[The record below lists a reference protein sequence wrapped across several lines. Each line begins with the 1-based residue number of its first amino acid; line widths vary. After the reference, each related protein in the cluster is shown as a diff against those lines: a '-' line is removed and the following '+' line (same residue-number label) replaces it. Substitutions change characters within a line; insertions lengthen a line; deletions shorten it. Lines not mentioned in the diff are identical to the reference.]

1 MSVVRYTRVYVA
13 IAKAFD
19 LTPLQLLLASVII
32 SLSTTEEGC
41 WASKQQIAESLHAAR
56 SAVFDNLNK
65 LVHKGLIEKAKR
77 RSRYGTSRYRPT
89 RKLLSAIEQ
98 CRKGEEPEGE

>member
-19 LTPLQLLLASVII
+19 LTPLQLLLASVIV
-32 SLSTTEEGC
+32 SLSRTEDGC
-41 WASKQQIAESLHAAR
+41 WASKQEIAESLHAAR

-65 LVHKGLIEKAKR
+65 LARKGLIEKAKH

-89 RKLLSAIEQ
+89 SKLLSAIKQ
-98 CRKGEEPEGE
+98 CKEGEEPDGE